1 MRLYHPRHGLS
12 LPPLLLILAGWLV
25 SCTAPQATQPLL
37 TVRVQADGQTQ
48 EVHLPAGS
56 TVQQAL
62 DTAGIN
68 LGSLDRIDPAAYT
81 ILGKDGRVKV
91 TRVTEEYEAI
101 QVVVPFERQTL
112 RNKSLP
118 LGKENEVYLQNG
130 KNGLQEITYRKVY
143 EDGKEVSNNPI
154 KTVML
159 NEPVPEIVMV
169 GIQTP
174 FVPAAIPGR
183 MVYIRDGNAWMIEEN
198 TANRQAIITTGD
210 LDGRI
215 LALSD
220 DKNWLLYTRRAEDPS
235 QINTLWAKNISD
247 KESKAVDLKVS
258 NVIQFADWVPGS
270 DSKVVFSTVEPRE
283 TAPGWQANNDLNVL
297 TFSQSGWTSKWDVI
311 LEANSGGV
319 YGWWGSTFA
328 WSPDQKT
335 LAMARPDGIQIVNFL
350 DGATAPL
357 VDTIPL
363 QTRGDWAWVPGISW
377 APDGKIIYTV
387 DHVPPPGSLTPEESP
402 LFDLSAVPLE
412 GSPPIHI
419 VPQTGMFTYPLVS
432 PNQVQPDGSLGYQV
446 AYLQASFPTQSETSR
461 YRLGVMDQDGSNRQL
476 LFPPVGESGITPQGN
491 WGAWSPGPM
500 PEGGQ
505 YALAVVYEGNL
516 WLVDTVTGQRQQ
528 VTGDGLT
535 SRIIWK

>member
-62 DTAGIN
+62 DTAGIT

-91 TRVTEEYEAI
+91 TRVTEEYEAV

-112 RNKSLP
+112 RNESLP

-154 KTVML
+154 KTVMI

-335 LAMARPDGIQIVNFL
+335 LAMARPDGIQM
-350 DGATAPL
+350 
-357 VDTIPL
+357 
-363 QTRGDWAWVPGISW
+363 R
-377 APDGKIIYTV
+377 
-387 DHVPPPGSLTPEESP
+387 
-402 LFDLSAVPLE
+402 
-412 GSPPIHI
+412 
-419 VPQTGMFTYPLVS
+419 
-432 PNQVQPDGSLGYQV
+432 
-446 AYLQASFPTQSETSR
+446 
-461 YRLGVMDQDGSNRQL
+461 
-476 LFPPVGESGITPQGN
+476 
-491 WGAWSPGPM
+491 
-500 PEGGQ
+500 
-505 YALAVVYEGNL
+505 
-516 WLVDTVTGQRQQ
+516 
-528 VTGDGLT
+528 
-535 SRIIWK
+535 